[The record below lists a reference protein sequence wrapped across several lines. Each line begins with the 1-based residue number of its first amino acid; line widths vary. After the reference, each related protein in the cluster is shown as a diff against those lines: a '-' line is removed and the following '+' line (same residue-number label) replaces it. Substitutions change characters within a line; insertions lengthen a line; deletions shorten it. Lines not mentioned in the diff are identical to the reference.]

1 MKDGERPAPPR
12 TRFLRPFANHVVNPI
27 TRRLVH
33 HLPGFGLLS
42 HRGRKSGAIHR
53 TPVNVFRRDGLYVFA
68 LTYGSDVD
76 WVRNVVAAGG
86 ADLRMGGRT
95 VHLTAP
101 EVFVDPERRSV
112 PAPVRLV
119 LRLMGVTEF
128 LRMRPAAG

>member
-1 MKDGERPAPPR
+1 MSAGERPRPPR

-27 TRRLVH
+27 ASRFVH

-42 HRGRKSGAIHR
+42 HRGRKSGTIHR
-53 TPVNVFRRDGLYVFA
+53 TPVNVFRRDGAYVFA

-76 WVRNVVAAGG
+76 WVRNVMAAGR
-86 ADLRMGGRT
+86 ADLQTGRRT
-95 VHLTAP
+95 THLAAP
-101 EVFVDPERRSV
+101 ELLVDPRQRLV
-112 PAPVRLV
+112 PVPVRLV